1 MTRSFRVPRLPVF
14 AVVVLG
20 LAMLVAGQAD
30 AVSIEEASLFNLA
43 SHDKNHGLV
52 QQLLAKGVSPNVP
65 VGRFNDEQTA
75 VHAAAEGGAVQNL
88 GALLDAGGDLRARD
102 RDGNTPL
109 HLASRGGFSGYA
121 DVVRVLLERGADLH
135 RPNAR
140 GETPL
145 HVAVYTGSGGGSAD
159 RAVIK
164 ALLDAGAKPKT
175 VDGTGLT
182 AIQRFAR
189 HGGDMGWLVT
199 LLLGAGADP
208 DHKDPRGDA
217 PLHAAIKEGGSNG
230 NAAVVKALL
239 QGGADPCVQDARGYT
254 PYQMSSGMQRIQR
267 ALSRAGG
274 HDLACD
280 ESRMVYGDEGT
291 GREDTSKRTGKRRPE
306 EATATLKPFGPN
318 WFIAENQPCQLWQ
331 QNPEPG
337 ETITWS
343 GACVDG
349 KASGEGREVL
359 YSPDGGQSVY
369 EGEWRNGKKHGQG
382 TYTWADGARYEG
394 EWAYGRAHG
403 YGTYTTVSGKRYTGE
418 WRNGCY
424 KAGSRWAT
432 VAATREEC
440 GF

>member
-1 MTRSFRVPRLPVF
+1 MTRSFRLPRVPVVG
-14 AVVVLG
+14 VVVLM
-20 LAMLVAGQAD
+20 LAAGPAA

-145 HVAVYTGSGGGSAD
+145 HVAVYTGIGGGSAD

-189 HGGDMGWLVT
+189 HGGDMGWLVA

-208 DHKDPRGDA
+208 DQKDPRGDA

-230 NAAVVKALL
+230 KAAVVKALL
-239 QGGADPCVQDARGYT
+239 QGGADPCVQDARGYI

-267 ALSRAGG
+267 ALDRADG

-291 GREDTSKRTGKRRPE
+291 GREDASKRTDRGQEGHTGERRPG
-306 EATATLKPFGPN
+306 EATAALKPFGPD
-318 WFIAENQPCQLWQ
+318 WIIAENQPCQAG
-331 QNPEPG
+331 NSKPVPG
-337 ETITWS
+337 ETYTWS

-349 KASGEGREVL
+349 KVSGEGRGVFHL
-359 YSPDGGQSVY
+359 PDGRQSVYEGSMRYGKAHGYGTLNHSDGDRY
-369 EGEWRNGKKHGQG
+369 EGEWRNG
-382 TYTWADGARYEG
+382 
-394 EWAYGRAHG
+394 
-403 YGTYTTVSGKRYTGE
+403 
-418 WRNGCY
+418 CF
-424 KAGSRWAT
+424 KAGDRM
-432 VAATREEC
+432 AAVGSTLEEC

>member
-14 AVVVLG
+14 AVVVLM
-20 LAMLVAGQAD
+20 LAAGPAE
-30 AVSIEEASLFNLA
+30 AVSLEEANLFNLA
-43 SHDKNHGLV
+43 SDDKDHRTV
-52 QQLLAKGVSPNVP
+52 RQLLAKGVSPNVP
-65 VGRFNDEQTA
+65 VGRFNDGQTA
-75 VHAAAEGGAVQNL
+75 VHAAAEGGAVKNL
-88 GALLDAGGDLRARD
+88 AALLDAGGDLHARD

-109 HLASRGGFSGYA
+109 HLASRGVFSGYA

-164 ALLDAGAKPKT
+164 ALLDAGARPAT

-208 DHKDPRGDA
+208 DQKDPRGDA

-230 NAAVVKALL
+230 KAAVVKALL
-239 QGGADPCVQDARGYT
+239 QGGADPCVQDARGYI
-254 PYQMSSGMQRIQR
+254 PYQMSSGIQRIQR
-267 ALSRAGG
+267 ALSRADG

-280 ESRMVYGDEGT
+280 KSRMVYGDEGT
-291 GREDTSKRTGKRRPE
+291 GREDASKRTGERRPG
-306 EATATLKPFGPN
+306 EATAPLQPFGPN
-318 WFIAENQPCQLWQ
+318 WIIAENQPCQVG
-331 QNPEPG
+331 NSKPVPG
-337 ETITWS
+337 ETFTWS

-349 KASGEGREVL
+349 KVSGEGRGVWHL
-359 YSPDGGQSVY
+359 PDGRKSVY
-369 EGEWRNGKKHGQG
+369 EGNMHYGK
-382 TYTWADGARYEG
+382 
-394 EWAYGRAHG
+394 AHG
-403 YGTYTTVSGKRYTGE
+403 YGTLNHSNGKRYEGE

-424 KAGSRWAT
+424 KAGNRT
-432 VAATREEC
+432 VALGPTREEC